1 MTIIPYTNEVINKM
15 YSETKDYIDEYNYL
29 CQLEDEK
36 HRQILKEKEEKH
48 QLWLEHNKDTLDRM
62 DKIRKDEIEKIKE
75 LDSYKHWKLGLN
87 YTDFYISD
95 DFYLMS
101 IDYDRNYPQEDLAI
115 KFGSKSYRKEY
126 KKLLESLTKEQY

>member
-1 MTIIPYTNEVINKM
+1 MNVIPYTNEVINKM

-48 QLWLEHNKDTLDRM
+48 QLWLEHNKETLDRM
-62 DKIRKDEIEKIKE
+62 HEIRSNEIEKIKK
-75 LDSYKHWKLGLN
+75 LDSYIHWKLGLN
-87 YTDFYISD
+87 YTDFWISD

-101 IDYDRNYPQEDLAI
+101 RDYDRNYPQEDLTI
-115 KFGSKSYRKEY
+115 KFGSESYRKEY

>member
-1 MTIIPYTNEVINKM
+1 MTVIPYTNDTINKM

-48 QLWLEHNKDTLDRM
+48 KLWLEHNKETLDIM
-62 DKIRKDEIEKIKE
+62 HEIRSNEIEKIKE

-87 YTDFYISD
+87 YTDFWISD

-101 IDYDRNYPQEDLAI
+101 IDYDRNYPQEDLTI
-115 KFGSKSYRKEY
+115 KFGSESYRKEY
-126 KKLLESLTKEQY
+126 KKLLENLTKEQY

>member
-1 MTIIPYTNEVINKM
+1 MTVIPYTNETINKM
-15 YSETKDYIDEYNYL
+15 YSDTKDYIDEYNYL

-48 QLWLEHNKDTLDRM
+48 QLWLEHNKETLDRM
-62 DKIRKDEIEKIKE
+62 YKIRSNEIEKIKK
-75 LDSYKHWKLGLN
+75 LDSYIHWKLGLN
-87 YTDFYISD
+87 YTDFWISD

-101 IDYDRNYPQEDLAI
+101 RDYDRNYPQEDLTI
-115 KFGSKSYRKEY
+115 KFGSESYKNEY

>member
-1 MTIIPYTNEVINKM
+1 MTVIPYTNDTINKM

-48 QLWLEHNKDTLDRM
+48 KLWLEHNKETLDIM
-62 DKIRKDEIEKIKE
+62 HEIRSNEIEKIKE

-87 YTDFYISD
+87 YTDFWISD

-101 IDYDRNYPQEDLAI
+101 IDYDRNYPQEDLTI
-115 KFGSKSYRKEY
+115 KFGSESYRKEY

>member
-1 MTIIPYTNEVINKM
+1 MTVIPYTNDTINKM

-48 QLWLEHNKDTLDRM
+48 QLWLEHNKETLDRM
-62 DKIRKDEIEKIKE
+62 HEIRSNEIEKIKK
-75 LDSYKHWKLGLN
+75 LDSYIHWKQGVN
-87 YTDFYISD
+87 YTDFWISD
-95 DFYLMS
+95 DFYLMHT
-101 IDYDRNYPQEDLAI
+101 DYDRSYPREDLTI
-115 KFGSKSYRKEY
+115 KFGSESYRKEY